1 MESAAAVPVQLASGG
16 LMECPQCGGKM
27 VVKRSRVGAGGRRL
41 RRFHCKA
48 CGHRR
53 TGGYGNA
60 IRARRFDDATVI
72 LIRQLPATPT
82 ERRFLAEQYNCSPE
96 LIRQIQTGKIYTDL
110 LPEWFRAPARAS
122 DPTCKQC
129 KFYLEAKP
137 EQVEVDAQEHS
148 CALGIPEFE
157 TQGVRA
163 IRDCS
168 AVAIDQQ
175 PAHSGPAATEPISD
189 ALLS

>member
-27 VVKRSRVGAGGRRL
+27 VVRRSRMGANGRL

-82 ERRFLAEQYNCSPE
+82 EQRFLAEQYNCSPE

-110 LPEWFRAPARAS
+110 LPDWFRAPARAS

-129 KFYLEAKP
+129 QFYVEAKP
-137 EQVEVDAQEHS
+137 ERVEVDAQEQS
-148 CALGIPEFE
+148 CSLGIPEFE

-168 AVAIDQQ
+168 AFTV
-175 PAHSGPAATEPISD
+175 ERC
-189 ALLS
+189 

>member
-1 MESAAAVPVQLASGG
+1 MESASAAPSSLAGGG
-16 LMECPQCGGKM
+16 LMECPKCGGGM
-27 VVKRSRVGAGGRRL
+27 IVKRSRMGAQGRRL

-48 CGHRR
+48 CGHRL

-72 LIRQLPATPT
+72 SIRQLPTTPAGQ
-82 ERRFLAEQYNCSPE
+82 RFLAEKYNCSTE
-96 LIRQIQTGKIYTDL
+96 LIRQIQNGKIYTDL
-110 LPEWFRAPARAS
+110 LPAWFIAPAKAG
-122 DPTCKQC
+122 DPTCRQC
-129 KFYLEAKP
+129 QFYVEAKP
-137 EQVEVDAQEHS
+137 EQIEVDAQEQS
-148 CALGIPEFE
+148 CSLGIPEFE

-168 AVAIDQQ
+168 AVAIHQQ
-175 PAHSGPAATEPISD
+175 PANGGPAAAEPISN

>member
-1 MESAAAVPVQLASGG
+1 MESAPAAPGPLASGAVKQK
-16 LMECPQCGGKM
+16 CQKCGGATI
-27 VVKRSRVGAGGRRL
+27 VYQSRATKYGRY
-41 RRFHCKA
+41 RRFHCKKCPYRFSITDPEPDA
-48 CGHRR
+48 KRLIDDAAVM
-53 TGGYGNA
+53 A
-60 IRARRFDDATVI
+60 IRQSTDGYQE
-72 LIRQLPATPT
+72 LSN
-82 ERRFLAEQYNCSPE
+82 QYGCSRE
-96 LIRQIQTGKIYTDL
+96 LIRQIRNGKIYRDL

-137 EQVEVDAQEHS
+137 EQVEVDAQEQS
-148 CALGIPEFE
+148 CSLGIPEFE

-175 PAHSGPAATEPISD
+175 PAHRGPAATEPISD